1 MHHHAHP
8 DPEVASVVEHCVA
21 HLAKTHAH
29 MADQLRLAATG
40 QAPMASPDQAPVD
53 PRRLCAIV
61 TRLCDEGEFE
71 LALAPALVLNTQA
84 PDHPAFAMLAATCL
98 QRTGRPAAALA
109 LFGMA
114 GLHGGA
120 AYAPAATF
128 RSGECLSAMGKTR
141 EAVLV
146 FDAVIEASRQNPDLA
161 ELQRLAQAKADALRA
176 G

>member
-8 DPEVASVVEHCVA
+8 DPEVASVIELCA
-21 HLAKTHAH
+21 ARLAQATAH
-29 MADQLRLAATG
+29 MGDQVRLAAAG
-40 QAPMASPDQAPVD
+40 QAPIAPPDQAPVA
-53 PRRLCAIV
+53 PRRLHAIV

-71 LALAPALVLNTQA
+71 LALAPAMVLNTQA
-84 PDHPAFAMLAATCL
+84 PHDPAFAMLAATSL

-128 RSGECLSAMGKTR
+128 RSGECLSALGKTR

-146 FDAVIEASRQNPDLA
+146 FDAVIEACRQNPDLA